1 MKHVLATAED
11 FDEYPDDMFPLGSV
25 ITLRPAK
32 EHRPQKLDEPL
43 WNALN
48 LAEMRADATTRKFS
62 AIRGGAPSPEEYV
75 EELIN
80 SGENISVM
88 HLL

>member
-11 FDEYPDDMFPLGSV
+11 FDEYPDDMFPMGSV

-32 EHRPQKLDEPL
+32 PCRPRKLDEPL

-48 LAEMRADATTRKFS
+48 LAELRADVTTQKFS
-62 AIRGGAPSPEEYV
+62 AIRGGAPSPEEYI

-80 SGENISVM
+80 SGENIAVIYRS
-88 HLL
+88 